1 LGGSSLV
8 AVPGSALFVGGSH
21 AVGAGCADGVAVVVM
36 FVVGGDVADLFV
48 QVDAFAV
55 GGEDRSVTLRQ

>member
-1 LGGSSLV
+1 
-8 AVPGSALFVGGSH
+8 LFVGGSH